1 MVVVYDTGRQVLDD
15 GAKIRDFCGYWEILK
30 THQGELSQAG
40 VDLSGLPMDRS
51 AADFEAAYYKEAD
64 INLKVIRES
73 GDHLQDAV
81 TGGTEQVGLIGETE
95 RLSQYVKGHAA
106 DAAWEKYK
114 TNTEQL
120 QANLQKLKDAQ
131 EAVKGVDDNLYFGLN
146 KKQDEYTAAI
156 TLMIEG
162 TIQNNPTDFANR
174 LTTGAAAIS
183 ANNTGVEGSDKH
195 LYAWHGS
202 PGVNWPARQVKDDLR
217 TSVIGAFATAIAA
230 FNDANTSMDQFVTD
244 NYTILRQALNIGE
257 NGPAVGNPLTPE
269 EQDQVGQWSQYSLEA
284 GGGDCSRWALAS
296 ALANKYGTREGPNG
310 KEINLPADVQN
321 KLMDGMPLHFPPN
334 RAEID
339 QITRWQGVQIY
350 DPGTERDGFP
360 GGPGLMTQQLQSLGI
375 DSAVN
380 NATSSSPEAVT
391 ELTNQM
397 TADLQAGRQ
406 VIVNGS
412 VSPGGGHFLSISR
425 VTFDDNGQPQYWVND
440 SNRTSAGTRNG
451 GTLPYPCDRATLERF
466 LRNRTAAPPGYSTVP
481 F

>member
-1 MVVVYDTGRQVLDD
+1 VTTETKGVISRCQV
-15 GAKIRDFCGYWEILK
+15 GP
-30 THQGELSQAG
+30 SQAVIVVPDR
-40 VDLSGLPMDRS
+40 VD
-51 AADFEAAYYKEAD
+51 
-64 INLKVIRES
+64 
-73 GDHLQDAV
+73 
-81 TGGTEQVGLIGETE
+81 
-95 RLSQYVKGHAA
+95 
-106 DAAWEKYK
+106 
-114 TNTEQL
+114 
-120 QANLQKLKDAQ
+120 
-131 EAVKGVDDNLYFGLN
+131 
-146 KKQDEYTAAI
+146 TA
-156 TLMIEG
+156 
-162 TIQNNPTDFANR
+162 
-174 LTTGAAAIS
+174 S
-183 ANNTGVEGSDKH
+183 
-195 LYAWHGS
+195 
-202 PGVNWPARQVKDDLR
+202 
-217 TSVIGAFATAIAA
+217 
-230 FNDANTSMDQFVTD
+230 
-244 NYTILRQALNIGE
+244 QALNIGE

-350 DPGTERDGFP
+350 DPGAERDGFP